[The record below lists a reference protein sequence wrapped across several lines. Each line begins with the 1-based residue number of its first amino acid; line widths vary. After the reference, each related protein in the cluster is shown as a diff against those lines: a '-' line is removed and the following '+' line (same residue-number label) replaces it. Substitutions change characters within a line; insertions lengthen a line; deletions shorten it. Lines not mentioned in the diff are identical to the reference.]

1 VVFSRVVGLAEKAGK
16 HVELLTVP
24 GTDPW
29 LAIVQ
34 TAAVLKS
41 ARLVTGLSPNLTPA
55 EQGRRVGVAWEELP
69 APRPSLSLEVV
80 MPDPNES
87 MYFNLGPHP
96 PRLWPEDVDLT
107 HGLWLDLIDRGAGDE
122 LRHRDV
128 VSVALRRLKR
138 ELQTE
143 GEDVLRDVV
152 ATVREHG
159 PDKVVVPVKAA
170 DHHHR

>member
-1 VVFSRVVGLAEKAGK
+1 
-16 HVELLTVP
+16 
-24 GTDPW
+24 
-29 LAIVQ
+29 
-34 TAAVLKS
+34 
-41 ARLVTGLSPNLTPA
+41 
-55 EQGRRVGVAWEELP
+55 VGVAWEELP
-69 APRPSLSLEVV
+69 A
-80 MPDPNES
+80 
-87 MYFNLGPHP
+87 PHP

-159 PDKVVVPVKAA
+159 PDKVVGPVKAA
-170 DHHHR
+170 DHNHR